1 MLGPLT
7 DLVTGSPWAYGIIFA
22 LAALDAVLPI
32 VPSESALITAGIVA
46 GVGDLEVA
54 LVIAVGA
61 AGAFVGDNGS
71 YWIGRGLNRRV
82 TRFLFASGKGRRRL
96 DLVERSF
103 ARRGGSLIVIS
114 RFVPGGRT
122 AVTVTAGATSYL
134 YRRFAGFAIA
144 AAVAWSAYATLLGYA
159 GGTAYKDEPV
169 KALVLGFGLA
179 LTGAALIE
187 IGRRWG
193 LQLARAITSRSRT
206 SPL

>member
-1 MLGPLT
+1 MLEPLT
-7 DLVTGSPWAYGIIFA
+7 DLVTGTPWAYAIIFA

-32 VPSESALITAGIVA
+32 VPSESTLITAGVVA
-46 GVGDLEVA
+46 GTGDLDLT

-71 YWIGRGLNRRV
+71 YWIGRGLNSRV
-82 TRFLFASGKGRRRL
+82 TRFLFASEKGRRRRR
-96 DLVERSF
+96 LVERSF
-103 ARRGGSLIVIS
+103 ERRGGSLIIIG

-134 YRRFAGFAIA
+134 YTRFAGFAIA
-144 AAVAWSAYATLLGYA
+144 AALAWSAYATLLGYA
-159 GGTAYKDEPV
+159 GGKAYEDEPL
-169 KALVLGFGLA
+169 KALFLGFGLA
-179 LTGAALIE
+179 LAGAALIE

-193 LQLARAITSRSRT
+193 PQVARAITNRSRT